1 MRDPD
6 CKACVATPLSPGEM
20 SYQCP
25 QCWGGRPAIVAVVER
40 MGKIE
45 RRQRLLARAATVALN
60 WIWKFRHD
68 DSAKDFAELIERQ
81 WGEELKP

>member
-6 CKACVATPLSPGEM
+6 CKACVETPLSPGEM

-45 RRQRLLARAATVALN
+45 QRQRILAGAAIAALR
-60 WIWKFRHD
+60 WIWEFRHND
-68 DSAKDFAELIERQ
+68 AAKDVEELIVKE
-81 WGEELKP
+81 WEGEL